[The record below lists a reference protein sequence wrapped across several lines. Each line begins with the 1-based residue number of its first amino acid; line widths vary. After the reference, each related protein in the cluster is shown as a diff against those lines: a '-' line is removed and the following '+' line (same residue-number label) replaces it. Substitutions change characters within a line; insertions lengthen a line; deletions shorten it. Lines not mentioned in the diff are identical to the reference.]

1 MGLTCSESPVS
12 TGGCATM
19 EPHPLAPSGVWKALK
34 LFPGGRKEVKTVHG
48 DILIFTML
56 CC

>member
-12 TGGCATM
+12 TGDCVTM

-34 LFPGGRKEVKTVHG
+34 RFSGGRREVKSVHG
-48 DILIFTML
+48 DTLRFPML
-56 CC
+56 WC